1 MAKNGC
7 FKERILTTWKMDF
20 PDDIHLNVGNVTFQ
34 LRTVFCVVSGTMEHE
49 TKFHSTGSA

>member
-7 FKERILTTWKMDF
+7 FKEQILTTWKMDF